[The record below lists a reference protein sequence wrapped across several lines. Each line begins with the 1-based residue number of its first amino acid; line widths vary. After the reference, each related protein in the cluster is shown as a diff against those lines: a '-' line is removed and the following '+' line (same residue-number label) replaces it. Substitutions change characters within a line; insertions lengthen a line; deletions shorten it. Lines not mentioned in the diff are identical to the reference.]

1 MEFIFKQL
9 FKHMIQAILHIIF
22 LILFVYLCINTVYFF
37 VIAIAGKLYRSP
49 KYSVNEKKK
58 RIAVLIPSY
67 KEDHIIVNTA
77 RKAKEH
83 DYPAEFFDVFVAA
96 DQLKKETIE
105 QLRAIPVNVLE
116 VQFEIGSKA
125 RSLNK
130 LLNHIP
136 EDKYDVAIILDA
148 DNVMMPGCLE
158 KLNDAFQHGYRAVQA
173 HRIAKNRNTPVAVLD
188 AMSEEINNH
197 IFRRAQRALGFSCN
211 TIGSG
216 MSFEF
221 KKIKEIYNKPGIL
234 GNPACDREVDFE
246 IMKATI
252 CIEFIDDAYVLDEK
266 VSSKEVYER
275 QRTRWMESQII
286 HLRLFFD
293 RKSGHIPKTKDY
305 WNRLFVNAVPP
316 RLIFLASYFL
326 VFLLFLVEYF
336 TNYSI
341 LYPSYTWWLGLTL
354 LYGSVFLISVPASFY
369 AWKTVRAIMHVPGLV
384 FSMVRA
390 LFKMKVS
397 RKEFLHTPK
406 AFTQD
411 S

>member
-1 MEFIFKQL
+1 
-9 FKHMIQAILHIIF
+9 MIQTILHIIF
-22 LILFVYLCINTVYFF
+22 LILFVYLVINTAYFF
-37 VIAIAGKLYRSP
+37 IITIAGLFYRKP
-49 KYSVNEKKK
+49 KYGVNEKKK

-77 RKAKEH
+77 RKAAQH
-83 DYPAEFFDVFVAA
+83 DYPKEYFDVFVAA
-96 DQLKKETIE
+96 DQLQKETIE

-136 EDKYDVAIILDA
+136 ENDYDVAIILDA
-148 DNVMMPGCLE
+148 DNIMMPGVLE
-158 KLNDAFQHGYRAVQA
+158 KVNDAYQHGFRAVQT
-173 HRIAKNRNTPVAVLD
+173 HRTAKNRNTPVAILD

-197 IFRRAQRALGFSCN
+197 IFRRGQRAAGFSCS

-246 IMKATI
+246 IMKANI
-252 CIEFIDDAYVLDEK
+252 CIEFIDDAFVLDEK
-266 VSSKEVYER
+266 VSSKAVYER

-293 RKSGHIPKTKDY
+293 KKSGHVPKTKDY
-305 WNRLFVNAVPP
+305 WNRLFYNMVPP
-316 RLIFLASYFL
+316 RLIFLFSFFL
-326 VFLLFLVEYF
+326 VFLIFLVEYF

-341 LYPSYTWWLGLTL
+341 LYPSYIWWFGLTL
-354 LYGSVFLISVPASFY
+354 VYLSVFPLSMPANLWTWSTF
-369 AWKTVRAIMHVPGLV
+369 KAILHVPGLV
-384 FSMVRA
+384 LSMVRA